1 METFAKTIGWALS
14 VAAAHVAFIIGW
26 TLAIG
31 IGGALLITAGFAAI
45 DWVTGVATWENGYAA
60 HLGQI
65 AGALMTG
72 LAVPAG
78 AALGLWRFQMKRAS
92 TFNTYS
98 LDDTTRIVVTV
109 LCYAL
114 GALLIFVPLYL
125 AGSQALR
132 AVETVEWAGPISDLA
147 ARSSRLLRGLPL
159 LAFAAVVMGFA
170 ERARRR

>member
-1 METFAKTIGWALS
+1 METVAKRVGWTLA

-31 IGGALLITAGFAAI
+31 VGGALLITAGFAMI
-45 DWVTGVATWENGYAA
+45 DWIMGVARWENGYAA

-65 AGALMTG
+65 GGALMTG

-78 AALGLWRFQMKRAS
+78 AALALWRFQTKHAR

-98 LDDTTRIVVTV
+98 LDDVARIGVTV
-109 LCYAL
+109 LCYTL
-114 GALLIFVPLYL
+114 GALLIVVPLYF
-125 AGSQALR
+125 AIGQALH
-132 AVETVEWAGPISDLA
+132 AVEAVEWAGPIQDTV
-147 ARSSRLLRGLPL
+147 ARWSRLLRGLPL

-170 ERARRR
+170 EQARRR